1 MLVVDGV
8 SAFYGRVRALH
19 QVGLEVAEGEIVA
32 LIGSNGAGKT
42 TLLNVISGVHPAA
55 GGRIE
60 FQGRDLA
67 RIDALG
73 RVAAGIVQVPE
84 GRMLF
89 GPLSV
94 LENLEVGAY
103 LQLRAGRKHDV
114 KKRIGRVFDLFP
126 VLGQRRQQ
134 PAGTLSG
141 GEQQMLALG
150 RGLMGRPRLLL
161 LDEPSLGL
169 APMVVS
175 EIFRII
181 ADLRQR
187 GTTVLLVEQNA
198 KASLKVAD
206 RAYVLETGGIV
217 LTGTAAELLDNEEVK
232 RAFLGRQRR
241 SDNEG
246 DPRPGRQ

>member
-8 SAFYGRVRALH
+8 SAYYGRVQALRE
-19 QVGLEVAEGEIVA
+19 VGLTVAEGEIVA

-60 FQGRDLA
+60 FKGRGLA
-67 RIDALG
+67 RVDALG

-84 GRMLF
+84 GRLLF

-94 LENLEVGAY
+94 IENLEVGAY
-103 LQLRAGRKHDV
+103 LQLRAGRKHEV
-114 KKRIGRVFDLFP
+114 KERINRVFDLFP
-126 VLGQRRQQ
+126 ILGQRRQQ

-198 KASLKVAD
+198 KAALKVAD

-217 LTGTAAELLDNEEVK
+217 LTGTAGELLDNEEVK

-241 SDNEG
+241 PEAH
-246 DPRPGRQ
+246 

>member
-1 MLVVDGV
+1 LLRADGI
-8 SAFYGRVRALH
+8 SAHYGRVQALRE
-19 QVGLEVAEGEIVA
+19 VGLEVAAGEIVA

-42 TLLNVISGVHPAA
+42 TLLNVISGVHPAT
-55 GGRIE
+55 GGRLE
-60 FQGRDLA
+60 FDDRDLSK
-67 RIDALG
+67 IDPLG

-84 GRMLF
+84 GRLLF

-94 LENLEVGAY
+94 TENLEMGAY

-114 KKRIGRVFDLFP
+114 RERIGRVFEIFP

-150 RGLMGRPRLLL
+150 RGLMGRPKLLL

-181 ADLRQR
+181 ADLRQQ

-198 KASLKVAD
+198 KAALKVAD
-206 RAYVLETGGIV
+206 RAYVLETGEIV
-217 LTGTAAELLDNEEVK
+217 LSGTAGELLDNEEVK

-241 SDNEG
+241 PEAN
-246 DPRPGRQ
+246 